1 MLYQENLD
9 VKYTLLDNPRRFLF
23 IFDLKTLAVNCCC
36 GLPLRIGTQ
45 AIAGVFLFLA
55 LFQVICAIAGD
66 ETYYII
72 FSIVKVIVYLFV
84 SIILISA
91 VANQDTDK
99 AYIGYITNIIVL
111 IFNLLEAVLICI
123 LIIVDKD
130 RTISF
135 GFVSV
140 EYSQRLAVV
149 VALLYLLFEFILAF
163 IHIYLI
169 YIVFSYMI
177 HLEKGNLNLINGYVP
192 VLQNDVEMNILK
204 RTPGH
209 NENEKK

>member
-66 ETYYII
+66 EVYYII
-72 FSIVKVIVYLFV
+72 FSILKVIVYLFV

-111 IFNLLEAVLICI
+111 IFNLLEGVLICI
-123 LIIVDKD
+123 LICVNND
-130 RTISF
+130 RTINF

-149 VALLYLLFEFILAF
+149 VALLYLLFEFIQAF

-192 VLQNDVEMNILK
+192 VLHNEIEMIK
-204 RTPGH
+204 MTPGH